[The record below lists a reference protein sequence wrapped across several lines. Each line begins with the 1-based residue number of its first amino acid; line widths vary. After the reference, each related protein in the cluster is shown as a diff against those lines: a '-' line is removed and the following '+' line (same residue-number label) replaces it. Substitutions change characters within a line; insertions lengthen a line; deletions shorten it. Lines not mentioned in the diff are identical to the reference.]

1 MIKSPIRS
9 QMGTPRNAAST
20 ASCVI
25 MSCVSGNSVVRSSPR
40 YRMLIAKRATSAAF
54 AGLDGGVG
62 TGLSRGR
69 RRLMPKREHVT
80 CSEPTVTPINSAI
93 SSRRLPCSTRF
104 LICSMRSGVNLTLD
118 ALFLHPVLRSATPVG
133 HWRFHF
139 FVASAPVRDLLL
151 CAKYLFVAAID
162 GWVHR
167 GLRRIGR
174 SERDGGA
181 GRVRSRCSSQG
192 TSKAKRPTRETPRQ
206 KAMG

>member
-1 MIKSPIRS
+1 MGGVIASDWVKDELTRAVFVALLGIHAASGSASATHDATGAASFRACACSIPVIKSPIRS
-9 QMGTPRNAAST
+9 QMGAPRNAAST

-93 SSRRLPCSTRF
+93 SSRRLPC
-104 LICSMRSGVNLTLD
+104 LTD
-118 ALFLHPVLRSATPVG
+118 S
-133 HWRFHF
+133 
-139 FVASAPVRDLLL
+139 
-151 CAKYLFVAAID
+151 
-162 GWVHR
+162 
-167 GLRRIGR
+167 
-174 SERDGGA
+174 
-181 GRVRSRCSSQG
+181 
-192 TSKAKRPTRETPRQ
+192 
-206 KAMG
+206 